1 MVIAGVYEDVFVFF
15 VNDVDG
21 VNEPFRDLGEWVEL
35 VVIGIGK

>member
-1 MVIAGVYEDVFVFF
+1 MVIGVYEDVFVFF
-15 VNDVDG
+15 VVDVHG